1 MYSYQGA
8 GHPRCVMHHIRHGPC
23 ARNTPHSNLSRPQP
37 PRPRLRL
44 RSSGQS
50 PVLCMPKREAG
61 KDWSETKRSHALLA
75 LASDTRLNQAID
87 IGSREGEASCH
98 PPAKPR
104 GKKQHSPPIPIL
116 HLGGEDGIRPV
127 EAREAPQIGKPY
139 RISSQSAEP
148 KTSAWPCSAPGPL
161 APRTNH
167 HIVQRHEFGLSLL
180 TGFARALLR
189 TRHQVLVDCTSNVLA
204 GNATPTGQRSRR
216 KAWGWRGGG

>member
-116 HLGGEDGIRPV
+116 HSSTQVARMEYDLSRPV
-127 EAREAPQIGKPY
+127 RRHRLENCTEFLRKAR
-139 RISSQSAEP
+139 S
-148 KTSAWPCSAPGPL
+148 
-161 APRTNH
+161 
-167 HIVQRHEFGLSLL
+167 QRH
-180 TGFARALLR
+180 LR
-189 TRHQVLVDCTSNVLA
+189 GPGMHQGHLHPERT
-204 GNATPTGQRSRR
+204 TI
-216 KAWGWRGGG
+216 